1 MQKIIVIGVTGS
13 GKSTLAK
20 KLSTTFG
27 YPYIQLDKLFW
38 KKNWQ
43 GSSDEELFS
52 HVNFYRLRSRRD
64 ARSFLDSLNKGRR

>member
-1 MQKIIVIGVTGS
+1 MQQIIVIGVTGS

-38 KKNWQ
+38 KKNWPHPV
-43 GSSDEELFS
+43 ETPTKVVKRL
-52 HVNFYRLRSRRD
+52 NFERPNSKTMWPGQ
-64 ARSFLDSLNKGRR
+64 SG